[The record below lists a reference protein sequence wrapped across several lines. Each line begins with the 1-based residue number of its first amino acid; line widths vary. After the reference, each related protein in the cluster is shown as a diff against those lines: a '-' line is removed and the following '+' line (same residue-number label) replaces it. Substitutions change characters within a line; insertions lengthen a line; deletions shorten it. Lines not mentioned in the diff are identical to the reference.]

1 MCESVVLQVG
11 VVQDVPLDT
20 VVGGEITEV
29 DQSCSP
35 DIWPAASP
43 QSKHPGLLQHFPGK
57 YFYIKIKNYP
67 SQSVLSLTLRHPSYR
82 ELGEVCQ
89 EVAFFPPSV
98 SESLSGPWVTPSVA
112 QYLEGH
118 SVNTPP
124 SFSSLSFLLPTSSH
138 HPR

>member
-43 QSKHPGLLQHFPGK
+43 QSQHPGLLQHFPGK

-67 SQSVLSLTLRHPSYR
+67 SHYSQFLLSPCRIPATVNTRRFAKKSPSSLHLYLSLYEVRGRRHQLP
-82 ELGEVCQ
+82 
-89 EVAFFPPSV
+89 
-98 SESLSGPWVTPSVA
+98 
-112 QYLEGH
+112 
-118 SVNTPP
+118 NT
-124 SFSSLSFLLPTSSH
+124 
-138 HPR
+138 